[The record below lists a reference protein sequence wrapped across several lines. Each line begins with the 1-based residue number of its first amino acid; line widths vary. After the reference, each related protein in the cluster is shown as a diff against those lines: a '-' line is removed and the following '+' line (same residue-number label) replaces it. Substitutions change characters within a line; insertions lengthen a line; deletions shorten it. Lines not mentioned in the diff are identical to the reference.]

1 MDNFNCNK
9 ISDHEKSPFISL
21 GITTLEGGGST
32 PGALGVYFSDSWKLV
47 CFRGT
52 AQWPFCMLLRQLK
65 RCPYSLS
72 PQQHMKQEQAMAIF
86 DPVPC
91 PILMEKSRLWYH
103 HGVSGKSPMAEEDFF
118 TYMCGPKFTSPTC
131 GVIFEADISTQMLSS
146 AVFVFKNRDNDGA
159 GIVILSKLVEFAAW
173 CEWHV
178 NDMWNFDAG
187 SYNMHPHAANQ
198 IPNEPTADRRWNWSS
213 WIGARGSGKTLCHFQ
228 GEASL
233 TGL

>member
-91 PILMEKSRLWYH
+91 PILMEKSRLRK
-103 HGVSGKSPMAEEDFF
+103 GSQESP
-118 TYMCGPKFTSPTC
+118 PWRRRISSPTC
-131 GVIFEADISTQMLSS
+131 VGRNLPHLHVVSSSRLIFPPRCCPLR
-146 AVFVFKNRDNDGA
+146 FLF
-159 GIVILSKLVEFAAW
+159 L
-173 CEWHV
+173 
-178 NDMWNFDAG
+178 
-187 SYNMHPHAANQ
+187 
-198 IPNEPTADRRWNWSS
+198 
-213 WIGARGSGKTLCHFQ
+213 KTEIMMAQ
-228 GEASL
+228 AS
-233 TGL
+233 